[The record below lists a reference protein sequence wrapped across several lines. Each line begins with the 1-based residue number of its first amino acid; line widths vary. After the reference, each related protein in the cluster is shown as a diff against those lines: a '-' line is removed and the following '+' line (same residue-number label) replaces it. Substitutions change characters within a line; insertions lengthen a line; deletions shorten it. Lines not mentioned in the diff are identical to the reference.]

1 MRFHRSSHEK
11 QTTTVRALKG
21 VIEMIVSVF
30 SLHDDVLSGRNTY
43 RYPLSTC
50 NYVFNPA
57 RQKKMLTLKVPLSF
71 NFIFDRRQAADRPQ
85 TYRRQ
90 QAKGSRQT
98 QTDSRQ
104 SQTTTIILAQA
115 TADRPAAAQPT
126 AQQQHHTTTTSNT
139 NIIVSSAVSTSS
151 ANLRRRNHNEGL

>member
-1 MRFHRSSHEK
+1 
-11 QTTTVRALKG
+11 
-21 VIEMIVSVF
+21 MIVSVF

-71 NFIFDRRQAADRPQ
+71 NFIFDRRHAADRPQ

-126 AQQQHHTTTTSNT
+126 AQQQHHTTTTTSNTTTSNT